1 MVRFIIALNLVNKE
15 DAEYIK
21 SCKTSLPEINYFKIN
36 IDKYRVFKVNGFK
49 VFNLTDGIM
58 ENLSLE
64 DAINKDSG
72 IQWNYRLYR
81 FDAKGYAELNCFGDL
96 IDCKSGTKYKDMLMF
111 SYEYEIFDIYP
122 RYFYLSNYD
131 VYSLTNLPIS
141 ILIDLNS
148 EEFYL
153 GVGGTKVYNR
163 DNFEDNE
170 PIMFVSR
177 NYQLSMKTDFERF
190 YRPVSNSSYCL
201 GDVFVV
207 NGGECESV
215 CIMPSD
221 CTKCVVGSGLI
232 NRNISI
238 VLHPNV
244 KSIDAYY
251 LDNSCRLNLF
261 ISSETAEKVVN
272 MIVRKVML
280 RQYHTPGFE
289 SVKGLADKLCGY
301 GLGDIDYLKDYN
313 VYIEL
318 Y

>member
-15 DAEYIK
+15 DVDYIK
-21 SCKTSLPEINYFKIN
+21 SCKTSLSEINYFKIN

-49 VFNLTDGIM
+49 VFNLTNGII

-72 IQWNYRLYR
+72 IQWVYRLYR
-81 FDAKGYAELNCFGDL
+81 FDTKGYAELNCFGDL
-96 IDCKSGTKYKDMLMF
+96 IDCKSGTKSKDMLMF

-131 VYSLTNLPIS
+131 VYSLSNLPIS

-221 CTKCVVGSGLI
+221 CKKCVVGSGLI

-244 KSIDAYY
+244 KSIDVYY

-261 ISSETAEKVVN
+261 ISSETAEQVVN
-272 MIVRKVML
+272 MVVRKWML
-280 RQYHTPGFE
+280 RQYPTSGFE
-289 SVKGLADKLCGY
+289 SVKGLADKLCSY
-301 GLGDIDYLKDYN
+301 GLGAIDYLKDYN

>member
-15 DAEYIK
+15 DVDYIK
-21 SCKTSLPEINYFKIN
+21 SCKTSLSEINHFKIN

-49 VFNLTDGIM
+49 VFNLTDGII

-64 DAINKDSG
+64 DAISEDSG
-72 IQWNYRLYR
+72 IQWVYRLYR

-96 IDCKSGTKYKDMLMF
+96 IDCKSGTGSKNMLMF
-111 SYEYEIFDIYP
+111 SYEYEILDIYP

-131 VYSLTNLPIS
+131 VYSLSNLPIS
-141 ILIDLNS
+141 IMIDLNS

-153 GVGGTKVYNR
+153 GIGMTKFYSR
-163 DNFEDNE
+163 DNFGDNE
-170 PIMFVSR
+170 PIVFVSR
-177 NYQLSMKTDFERF
+177 NYQLNMKTDFESF

-215 CIMPSD
+215 CLMPSD

-232 NRNISI
+232 KRNISI

-251 LDNSCRLNLF
+251 LDNSCKLNLF
-261 ISSETAEKVVN
+261 ISSKTAEQVVD
-272 MIVRKVML
+272 MIVLKVML
-280 RQYHTPGFE
+280 REYHLSE
-289 SVKGLADKLCGY
+289 LKAIKGLADKLRGY
-301 GLGDIDYLKDYN
+301 GLGAIDYLKDYN

>member
-1 MVRFIIALNLVNKE
+1 MVRFIIALNLVNAE
-15 DAEYIK
+15 DVEYIK
-21 SCKTSLPEINYFKIN
+21 SCKTHLSETNHFKIV

-49 VFNLTDGIM
+49 VFNLTDGII

-64 DAINKDSG
+64 DAISEDSG
-72 IQWNYRLYR
+72 IQWSYRLYR

-96 IDCKSGTKYKDMLMF
+96 IDCKSGTSSKDMFMF
-111 SYEYEIFDIYP
+111 SYDYEIIDIYP
-122 RYFYLSNYD
+122 KYFYLSNYD

-141 ILIDLNS
+141 IMIDLNS

-153 GVGGTKVYNR
+153 GIGMTKFYSR
-163 DNFEDNE
+163 DNFGDNE
-170 PIMFVSR
+170 PIVFVSR
-177 NYQLSMKTDFERF
+177 NYQLNMKTDFKSF
-190 YRPVSNSSYCL
+190 YRPVGDSSYCL

-207 NGGECESV
+207 NGGECEGICV
-215 CIMPSD
+215 MPSD

-232 NRNISI
+232 KRNISI

-244 KSIDAYY
+244 KSISLYY
-251 LDNSCRLNLF
+251 LDKSCKLNLF
-261 ISSETAEKVVN
+261 ISSKTAEQVVD

-280 RQYHTPGFE
+280 REYHISEFKAI
-289 SVKGLADKLCGY
+289 KGLADKLRGY
-301 GLGDIDYLKDYN
+301 GLGAIDYLKDYN